1 MLIWPLDSAERA
13 AVFSLLS
20 RRIRPQMVFARHLH
34 VTRWLSVDRIFLEAA
49 DPVTDGGPSEP
60 PGSGL
65 RFQPWVS
72 PSVRSRCLQSG
83 CAVGGGGGELF
94 PVKRPCFSRFGD
106 IRTYFVF
113 HELSW
118 FGPWC
123 HEVLNFNDS
132 KDLICHVM
140 SHGSETLVYAI
151 VHPSIKKV
159 FTICH
164 MNLYKRS
171 SAATASVLVTG
182 AKEPLKRKL
191 HYGHLEDLWVRCK
204 NVAISFRS
212 GSAWGTLSLLS
223 RFSKR
228 TSLPV
233 ADELKKNK
241 TTTLF
246 IPVYIRLPDR

>member
-49 DPVTDGGPSEP
+49 DPVTDGGPSQP
-60 PGSGL
+60 LGSGL

-94 PVKRPCFSRFGD
+94 PVKNPCFSRLGD
-106 IRTYFVF
+106 TSCLRTYFVF

-123 HEVLNFNDS
+123 H
-132 KDLICHVM
+132 LICHVM
-140 SHGSETLVYAI
+140 SHGSEILVYAI

-171 SAATASVLVTG
+171 SAATASVLFFPPRVTG
-182 AKEPLKRKL
+182 SLK
-191 HYGHLEDLWVRCK
+191 
-204 NVAISFRS
+204 S
-212 GSAWGTLSLLS
+212 
-223 RFSKR
+223 
-228 TSLPV
+228 
-233 ADELKKNK
+233 
-241 TTTLF
+241 
-246 IPVYIRLPDR
+246 